1 MRQASIERLLPAVV
15 QRTLLP
21 GTPLA
26 ALLAVMEALQ
36 APAEAVLD
44 DVAATFDPYRA
55 PDRFAPFLA
64 GWVDLDRFV
73 VFDAAGGSTL
83 PSGHGHLRNL
93 VAAAAELSRWRG
105 TGRGLLRLLEVA
117 TGVPGFTV
125 EDRVSGPDGRIRP
138 FHVRVTVPA
147 GAVPYRRLVE
157 HIVQSEK
164 PAYLTAEIAF
174 PDPDPDPE
182 RDPAADPRAV
192 AGDAILD
199 QPPADEPTD
208 RPPPSRFRLGR
219 TA

>member
-21 GTPLA
+21 GTPLH

-36 APAEAVLD
+36 APAEAALD
-44 DVAATFDPYRA
+44 DLAATFDPYRA

-93 VAAAAELSRWRG
+93 VAIAPELSRWRG
-105 TGRGLLRLLEVA
+105 TARGLLRLLEVA
-117 TGVPGFTV
+117 TGQRGFTV
-125 EDRVSGPDGRIRP
+125 EERVPGPDGRIRP
-138 FHVRVTVPA
+138 YHVRVHAPA
-147 GAVPYRRLVE
+147 GATPYRRLVE

-174 PDPDPDPE
+174 QAPE
-182 RDPAADPRAV
+182 PVAEPGRSPV
-192 AGDAILD
+192 AGREPVSDEL
-199 QPPADEPTD
+199 PAEEPTD
-208 RPPPSRFRLGR
+208 HRPPSRFRLGG
-219 TA
+219 AAQ